1 MATLPERRS
10 VLLFESAINYA
21 KVGGVNA
28 RAFPRPHTKLPLL
41 APSARAE
48 IGRAEGGINPV
59 HGRPIKR
66 VAEHDALLRCVADI
80 GNHEARFAAFFGG
93 KRGVGQVQD
102 GNRKNAKISVLE
114 VNRFLQP
121 DGS

>member
-48 IGRAEGGINPV
+48 IGRAEGGIHPV

-66 VAEHDALLRCVADI
+66 VADI
-80 GNHEARFAAFFGG
+80 GDHEARFAAFFGG